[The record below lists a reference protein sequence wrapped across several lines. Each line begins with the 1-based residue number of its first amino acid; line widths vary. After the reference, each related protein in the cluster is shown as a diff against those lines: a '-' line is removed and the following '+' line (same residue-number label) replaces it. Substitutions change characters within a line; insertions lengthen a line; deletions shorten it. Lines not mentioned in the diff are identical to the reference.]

1 MCVKMVFCGLLGIYL
16 PPRDSS
22 THPCALPCF
31 PSLIY
36 EQRMLITY
44 SHMFLHGFVTVR
56 LGSRAY
62 WST

>member
-1 MCVKMVFCGLLGIYL
+1 MKVGFCGLLGIYF
-16 PPRDSS
+16 PHRDSS

-36 EQRMLITY
+36 EPGMIITY
-44 SHMFLHGFVTVR
+44 SHMFTHGFVTVW
-56 LGSRAY
+56 LGLGAD